1 MKHTRELTR
10 IHGKQGALFLVLLHI
25 NINMRL
31 HSPFPFRFWDDG
43 TPQYFNI
50 VDKLSEMVS
59 VRHEMTYTQYA
70 YKDSINGGLVSY
82 DDEQAICDK
91 TEYALENEL
100 NGFIIWVST
109 TAWIGYIFSDESI
122 SHM

>member
-1 MKHTRELTR
+1 
-10 IHGKQGALFLVLLHI
+10 
-25 NINMRL
+25 
-31 HSPFPFRFWDDG
+31 
-43 TPQYFNI
+43 
-50 VDKLSEMVS
+50 MVS

-109 TAWIGYIFSDESI
+109 TAWTTYSQMKVSHTSCELLNSKTNTGIIGRSYARSVYS
-122 SHM
+122 ST

>member
-1 MKHTRELTR
+1 MLLLVHLHLGVHKLT
-10 IHGKQGALFLVLLHI
+10 FVTPLVL
-25 NINMRL
+25 
-31 HSPFPFRFWDDG
+31 RFWDDG

-50 VDKLSEMVS
+50 VDKLPEMVS

-70 YKDSINGGLVSY
+70 YKDSSNGGLVSY

-109 TAWIGYIFSDESI
+109 MA
-122 SHM
+122 